1 MFSESAK
8 RVAREPTTPSDLK
21 FALPLGERTPF
32 RVFLPPQEGI
42 MLE

>member
-8 RVAREPTTPSDLK
+8 RVAREPTTTSDLK
-21 FALPLGERTPF
+21 FALPPGERTPF
-32 RVFLPPQEGI
+32 GIFLSPQEGI